1 MKKLRFQP
9 RTAPTFFLKCKPCC
23 WKALWV
29 TILGFSSTGYSVLG
43 SNLQSL
49 DWINSKSSQKNL
61 INWDFQRTRLIR
73 RDSRNK
79 HIAQTELNSVLPPHL
94 LEQVSKVSGWNSHPD
109 DSRNPYCSSPTR
121 TSDSQLLY
129 QQRCHVH
136 FTPCKIQDTKRWVS
150 GRFPVRIISI
160 GANGFYVT
168 VHTPNS
174 EGNNCADSKPSK
186 MKTRVLTAAW
196 RDALTLSFS
205 PGHSCSFSLPLLL
218 KSLTVCSHQST
229 FSDTFQVIN
238 KNHKIKKDKS
248 LH

>member
-1 MKKLRFQP
+1 MKKLPFQP

-23 WKALWV
+23 WKVLWV
-29 TILGFSSTGYSVLG
+29 TILGFSSTGCSVLG
-43 SNLQSL
+43 PNLQSL

-94 LEQVSKVSGWNSHPD
+94 LEQVSKVGGWNSHAD
-109 DSRNPYCSSPTR
+109 DSRNPYCSSHPQDFWLTSFSTNRGATCILLHVKSR
-121 TSDSQLLY
+121 TQ
-129 QQRCHVH
+129 
-136 FTPCKIQDTKRWVS
+136 KGVS
-150 GRFPVRIISI
+150 GRFPVWIISI

-174 EGNNCADSKPSK
+174 EGNNCAASKPSK

-196 RDALTLSFS
+196 RNSAWNAHAHS
-205 PGHSCSFSLPLLL
+205 PFLCF
-218 KSLTVCSHQST
+218 
-229 FSDTFQVIN
+229 
-238 KNHKIKKDKS
+238 
-248 LH
+248 